1 MVVALGVQLVLE
13 RLERHCSVIKLVLVL
28 MLVLVLVLMLM
39 LMLVLVL
46 VGFGGYEKL
55 GDL

>member
-13 RLERHCSVIKLVLVL
+13 RLERHCSVIKLV
-28 MLVLVLVLMLM
+28 LVLVLVLMLM